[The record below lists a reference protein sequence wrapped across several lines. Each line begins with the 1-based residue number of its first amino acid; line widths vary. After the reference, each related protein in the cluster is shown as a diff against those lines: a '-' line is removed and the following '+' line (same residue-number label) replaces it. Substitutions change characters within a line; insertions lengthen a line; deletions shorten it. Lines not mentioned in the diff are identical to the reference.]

1 MRKSSKSKSQKSASE
16 LLKQLDSIRKNIGIY
31 KNKIV
36 KALAYE
42 KLDTILTVGYK
53 SFIGRVKVVDKEA
66 FLFIPEIATPQEYKN
81 IFNGILFESSD
92 FDIGK
97 YDAEK
102 ISVKIPAEW
111 HLKVR
116 NNDQFFGELSKLA
129 DSYKG
134 VKPTVDEWIEDYYED
149 AFDPG
154 EVESFEEDDE
164 TSSCAEEELAE
175 DKNPVDKSNNKTTE
189 EKLNRCCGCCICG
202 KNDNGEDEDW
212 EGFSMTIKLTDEQIK
227 TLADMLGVDLDACE
241 LSAQTSNK

>member
-42 KLDTILTVGYK
+42 KLDIILTVGYK
-53 SFIGRVKVVDKEA
+53 SFIGRFKAVGKEA

-81 IFNGILFESSD
+81 LFWGISFESSD
-92 FDIGK
+92 FDIVK
-97 YDAEK
+97 YASEEAP
-102 ISVKIPAEW
+102 VKW
-111 HLKVR
+111 HLKVI
-116 NNDQFFGELSKLA
+116 NNDQFFCELDKLA

-134 VKPTVDEWIEDYYED
+134 LKPTVDEWIEEYYEG
-149 AFDPG
+149 AEPR
-154 EVESFEEDDE
+154 EVESFEKDDE
-164 TSSCAEEELAE
+164 TSYCAEEELAE
-175 DKNPVDKSNNKTTE
+175 DENPVDKSENKTTE
-189 EKLNRCCGCCICG
+189 EKLNGCCGCCICG

-241 LSAQTSNK
+241 LSAQNSNK

>member
-16 LLKQLDSIRKNIGIY
+16 LLKQLDSIRKNIDIY

-42 KLDTILTVGYK
+42 KLDTILTVGCK

-92 FDIGK
+92 FDIIK
-97 YDAEK
+97 YDSEK
-102 ISVKIPAEW
+102 APIEW
-111 HLKVR
+111 RLDIT
-116 NNDQFFGELSKLA
+116 NNDQFFSELDKMA
-129 DSYKG
+129 DSYKSL
-134 VKPTVDEWIEDYYED
+134 KPTVDEWIEEYYEG
-149 AFDPG
+149 AEPG

-164 TSSCAEEELAE
+164 TE
-175 DKNPVDKSNNKTTE
+175 NPVAKPENKTTE
-189 EKLNRCCGCCICG
+189 EKLNGCCECCICG
-202 KNDNGEDEDW
+202 KNNNGEDEDW

-241 LSAQTSNK
+241 LSEQTLNK